1 MAKAVEEGAGVRVT
15 HLLTDS
21 GPFSADSAFGRRV
34 AAADKD
40 ASALLLLLLLLQAIK
55 NDHLGQAHRNLL
67 PVLCCLQTASSPSAS
82 SGTCLWPR

>member
-1 MAKAVEEGAGVRVT
+1 MSTHIVWNTRCEKLQVQGKKARRLLRSLGKIRSGAASLEEEMAKAVEEGAGVRVT

-40 ASALLLLLLLLQAIK
+40 GSA
-55 NDHLGQAHRNLL
+55 
-67 PVLCCLQTASSPSAS
+67 
-82 SGTCLWPR
+82 